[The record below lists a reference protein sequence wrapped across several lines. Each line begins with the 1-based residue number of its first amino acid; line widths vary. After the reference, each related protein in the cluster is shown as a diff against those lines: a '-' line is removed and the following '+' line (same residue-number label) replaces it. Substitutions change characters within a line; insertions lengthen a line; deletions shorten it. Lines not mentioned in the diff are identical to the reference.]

1 MAANLEALKAYG
13 QEVTRIGDEI
23 HEQGQTLIIDTVMA
37 GVFQNFSSITQGLSS
52 YLIDGEAE
60 FFPRVQV
67 WKTRGVHMA
76 YNPDFFQV
84 LNQEEYDNKKTE
96 GINGTTIIQTVF
108 VSKSAHD
115 ELGCEI
121 DDSVV
126 FLVPTGKET
135 YKTEDL
141 QALLPSKLK

>member
-1 MAANLEALKAYG
+1 
-13 QEVTRIGDEI
+13 
-23 HEQGQTLIIDTVMA
+23 
-37 GVFQNFSSITQGLSS
+37 
-52 YLIDGEAE
+52 
-60 FFPRVQV
+60 
-67 WKTRGVHMA
+67 MA